1 MKEKEYYENKIIEKI
16 KKIER
21 IDILVY
27 INRLIENVLKNTRI
41 I

>member
-16 KKIER
+16 IKIER

>member
-27 INRLIENVLKNTRI
+27 INRLIENVLKNTGI

>member
-16 KKIER
+16 KKIEK
-21 IDILVY
+21 IEILVY
-27 INRLIENVLKNTRI
+27 INRLIENVLNNARI

>member
-1 MKEKEYYENKIIEKI
+1 MRRLEEFILEKLKI

-27 INRLIENVLKNTRI
+27 INRLIENVLKNARI

>member
-1 MKEKEYYENKIIEKI
+1 MKEKEYYEDKIIEKI

-27 INRLIENVLKNTRI
+27 INRLIENVLKNARI

>member
-27 INRLIENVLKNTRI
+27 INRLIENVLKNARI

>member
-27 INRLIENVLKNTRI
+27 INRLIENILKNTGI

>member
-1 MKEKEYYENKIIEKI
+1 MKEKDYYENKIIEKI

-27 INRLIENVLKNTRI
+27 INRLIENILNNARI

>member
-27 INRLIENVLKNTRI
+27 INRLIENILNNARI